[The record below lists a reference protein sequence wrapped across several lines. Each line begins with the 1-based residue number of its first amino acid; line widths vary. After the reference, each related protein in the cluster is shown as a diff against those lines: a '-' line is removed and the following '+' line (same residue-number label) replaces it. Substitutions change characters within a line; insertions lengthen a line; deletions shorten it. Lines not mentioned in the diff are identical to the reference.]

1 MKNLVLV
8 FILGFLGSFAL
19 TPLVIRFSHRKG
31 WLDNPQGVRKIHS
44 HPVSRLGGLA
54 VYLSFVL
61 VLLVANLWLGL
72 KLPVFFFLGI
82 SVVFL
87 TGLVDDFISLPPSLK
102 VLGQVMGI
110 VLLMI
115 SGVVINFFTL
125 PWGTILYLGA
135 WGYPLTFLWMLGITN
150 ALNLIDGM
158 DGLSSGIA
166 TIASFTLG
174 VVALQEGRSLA
185 AFVAFLLM
193 GAELGFLCYNF
204 PPARIFLGDGGA
216 LFAGIV
222 LSTISVQGSLK
233 STATFT
239 LLVPILVLGVPIFD
253 TFFAIV
259 RRGKNRLPL
268 MSPDEGHLHHRLL
281 KRGYSTR
288 KAVLV
293 FYSISLVFSMVAIFI
308 NRYLQNSTYS
318 LLLVLVVVFLFLRWG
333 LQLGVTEVGGE
344 KSVGQS

>member
-1 MKNLVLV
+1 MGNLILV
-8 FILGFLGSFAL
+8 FMLGFLGSMIL
-19 TPLVIRFSHRKG
+19 TPLVIRLSHRKG
-31 WLDNPQGVRKIHS
+31 WLDSSQGVRKIHTR
-44 HPVSRLGGLA
+44 PVSRLGGLA
-54 VYLSFVL
+54 VYLPFML
-61 VLLVANLWLGL
+61 ILLGSNFWFDLE
-72 KLPVFFFLGI
+72 LPVFFFLGI

-87 TGLVDDFISLPPSLK
+87 TGLIDDFISLSPPLK
-102 VLGQVMGI
+102 VFGQVVGI
-110 VLLMI
+110 VLLMV
-115 SGVVINFFTL
+115 SGVVISFFTL
-125 PWGTILYLGA
+125 PWGAILYLGA
-135 WGYPLTFLWMLGITN
+135 WGYPLTFFWMLGITN

-166 TIASFTLG
+166 AIASFTLG

-185 AFVAFLLM
+185 ALIAFLLM
-193 GAELGFLCYNF
+193 GTELGFLCYNF

-239 LLVPILVLGVPIFD
+239 LLVPILVLGIPIFD

-259 RRGKNRLPL
+259 RRKKNRLPL

-293 FYSISLVFSMVAIFI
+293 FYSISLIFSMVAIFI

-318 LLLVLVVVFLFLRWG
+318 LLLVLVVVFLFMRWG
-333 LQLGVTEVGGE
+333 LQLGVTEAGGE
-344 KSVGQS
+344 KPVGQS